1 MCVIAICERNKVRV
15 WVTHLAV
22 EYWFIT
28 EKSYGVIVSLRRI
41 NSSINNATVCKCVY
55 TSLSGLDSVS
65 PICDLHFNRFTTAL
79 LHMYAFLWAIVGV
92 CVSVYCTFQ
101 VCISVMYVC
110 LCLEVIKSVSVTSH
124 YETVIS
130 VYLNNSSI
138 YSWKNIWWNIFRD

>member
-41 NSSINNATVCKCVY
+41 NSSINNATICKCVY

-65 PICDLHFNRFTTAL
+65 PICDLHFNHFTTAL
-79 LHMYAFLWAIVGV
+79 LYVCIFMRYCGSLCQCILYFSGVYKRNV
-92 CVSVYCTFQ
+92 CVS
-101 VCISVMYVC
+101 